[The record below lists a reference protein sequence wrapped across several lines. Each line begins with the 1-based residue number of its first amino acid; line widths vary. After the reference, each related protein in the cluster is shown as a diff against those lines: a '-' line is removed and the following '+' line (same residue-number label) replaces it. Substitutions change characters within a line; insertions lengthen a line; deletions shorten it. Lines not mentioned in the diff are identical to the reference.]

1 MLPFLDVALDPI
13 GNVSLLLQ
21 VAIMFLL
28 VLGLPFV
35 RGASGKKNLMMH
47 GYLTVLALVLH
58 TILIF
63 VVMVPSFADELGE
76 LSSLSILS
84 AIDVWS
90 HVVLGTAAEILGII
104 IIGVWLSKPPTM
116 MRCAKMKK
124 WMMPAFVIWM
134 ISLINGTLI
143 HVLGLL

>member
-1 MLPFLDVALDPI
+1 MKIMPTAKTGRLPSIKFLKKSWE
-13 GNVSLLLQ
+13 N
-21 VAIMFLL
+21 
-28 VLGLPFV
+28 
-35 RGASGKKNLMMH
+35 SGKKNLMMH

-84 AIDVWS
+84 TIDVWS

-124 WMMPAFVIWM
+124 WMMPTFVIWM